1 MPRTEI
7 VRSRIVGYWR
17 AGEASEWYLWTSVN
31 PFLHRLL
38 LSLMPRVALCV
49 CLLLGHLACTETT
62 RIYEVEPVAVTDGS
76 GTKEKPKSPGQFFN
90 IAHANLNQTAL
101 APNELVQ
108 KTEVYE
114 SIGDKQVAF
123 EVLVAKML
131 ADPEVALPSSSEMRA
146 DLPAFI
152 AATYRRFYVREAS
165 AAEKTWWVNYL
176 TSRPHLTPLEVYYAF
191 ATADEYF
198 YY

>member
-1 MPRTEI
+1 MNTPVFKKSFMTKWLC
-7 VRSRIVGYWR
+7 Y
-17 AGEASEWYLWTSVN
+17 AA
-31 PFLHRLL
+31 L
-38 LSLMPRVALCV
+38 LSLT
-49 CLLLGHLACTETT
+49 ACTENTL
-62 RIYEVEPVAVTDGS
+62 IYDVDPVTVTPEQTKG
-76 GTKEKPKSPGQFFN
+76 KEKSASQFFN

-101 APNELVQ
+101 SPNELVQ

-123 EVLVAKML
+123 ETLIAKML
-131 ADPEVALPSSSEMRA
+131 ADPAVQLPTGPEMRA

-152 AATYRRFYVREAS
+152 QATYRRFYVREANE
-165 AAEKTWWVNYL
+165 AEQTWWVNYL
-176 TSRPHLTPLEVYYAF
+176 TSRPNLTPLEVYYAF